1 MRSVIRLVSTLLLL
15 AVMLT
20 VMPGA
25 TPAASAASCYWAQF
39 IADVTIPDG
48 TSFAPNTAFK
58 KTWRL
63 KNIGTCAWNSNDV
76 SLIFDSGEK
85 MGAPASLALPT
96 TVNPGQTVD
105 ITVDMTSPAAAGH
118 YFGYWKFK
126 SNSGGVF
133 GIGATAQ
140 KSFWVEIRVA
150 SSSTGAGYNFVTEA
164 SKATWSSGAG
174 ALTFPGTDGNANGF
188 ALSQTAPKLES
199 GVTSAQAGLLF
210 W

>member
-1 MRSVIRLVSTLLLL
+1 MRIALRSISTLLLL
-15 AVMLT
+15 AVLMTLT
-20 VMPGA
+20 PG
-25 TPAASAASCYWAQF
+25 TTSTASAATCYWAQF
-39 IADVTIPDG
+39 VADVTIPDG

-76 SLIFDSGEK
+76 SLIFESGEK
-85 MGAPASLALPT
+85 MSAPASLALPT

-126 SNSGGVF
+126 SNSGGPF
-133 GIGATAQ
+133 GIGSTAQ

-150 SSSTGAGYNFVTEA
+150 SSSGTGYDCTANAA
-164 SKATWSSGAG
+164 SAATACR
-174 ALTFPGTDGNANGF
+174 
-188 ALSQTAPKLES
+188 
-199 GVTSAQAGLLF
+199 
-210 W
+210 

>member
-1 MRSVIRLVSTLLLL
+1 MRTIVRSISTLLLL
-15 AVMLT
+15 AVLFSLA
-20 VMPGA
+20 PGGTTTA
-25 TPAASAASCYWAQF
+25 RAASCNWAQF
-39 IADVTIPDG
+39 VADVTIPDG

-126 SNSGGVF
+126 SNSGGTF
-133 GIGATAQ
+133 GIGTTAQ
-140 KSFWVEIRVA
+140 KSFWVEINVTSSAGTRYAFTQDAA
-150 SSSTGAGYNFVTEA
+150 SDA
-164 SKATWSSGAG
+164 WSSAAG
-174 ALTFPGTDGNANGF
+174 SLTFPGTNGNANGF
-188 ALSQTAPKLES
+188 R
-199 GVTSAQAGLLF
+199 
-210 W
+210 